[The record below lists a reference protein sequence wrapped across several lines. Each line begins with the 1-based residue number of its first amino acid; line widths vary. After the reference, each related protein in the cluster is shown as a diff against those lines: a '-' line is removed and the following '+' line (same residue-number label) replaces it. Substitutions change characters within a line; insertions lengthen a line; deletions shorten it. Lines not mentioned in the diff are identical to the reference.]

1 MGAFIGSTIMLA
13 YTVYVENRLF
23 KIQKLHVTALML
35 GVSVACFWLSTLF
48 KMIHLLVYAYGSLLE
63 TYPSPSDATRDVGPE
78 KRDLSG
84 MWDYDINFEA
94 EDEYTFGMRSSN
106 GWENKLYPGIGMY
119 PLSVAG
125 EVFYIFADWL
135 MLFKIMLVSKGLTIT
150 RRRLSSKSLFR
161 VPLYMTLYLL
171 FYLMYMSGQEIY
183 YDEAVFKSKYGSPMG
198 VALLLIRV
206 SIGSLFFA
214 SVCHTITKYGA
225 KRGFYRKFLIF
236 GFSWILIFPITFS
249 ICAIIMY
256 VDKMDDISLLIE
268 GVLVIFNLVPMMTI
282 QIVMLVMYDP
292 TCKGL
297 NGKFPFHAKV
307 KEMKK
312 LKNARVKIVGG
323 DPADDDETE
332 IVARWVNLSEKQIT
346 LLHKKLDTASFRLE
360 RVVEAVGY
368 LQTELDDLDAVGFGD
383 NTLLDDMPDE
393 EYIPE
398 SQRTRRPRR
407 GRRDRDDSGSESGDE
422 EEGRG
427 RGRRRRNR
435 RDRDEGGNR
444 SDEGS
449 DSNAND
455 EPNSRRKRKPRRQR
469 RAKED
474 ES

>member
-1 MGAFIGSTIMLA
+1 MA
-13 YTVYVENRLF
+13 
-23 KIQKLHVTALML
+23 
-35 GVSVACFWLSTLF
+35 
-48 KMIHLLVYAYGSLLE
+48 
-63 TYPSPSDATRDVGPE
+63 
-78 KRDLSG
+78 
-84 MWDYDINFEA
+84 
-94 EDEYTFGMRSSN
+94 
-106 GWENKLYPGIGMY
+106 
-119 PLSVAG
+119 
-125 EVFYIFADWL
+125 
-135 MLFKIMLVSKGLTIT
+135 
-150 RRRLSSKSLFR
+150 
-161 VPLYMTLYLL
+161 
-171 FYLMYMSGQEIY
+171 
-183 YDEAVFKSKYGSPMG
+183 
-198 VALLLIRV
+198 
-206 SIGSLFFA
+206 
-214 SVCHTITKYGA
+214 
-225 KRGFYRKFLIF
+225 
-236 GFSWILIFPITFS
+236 
-249 ICAIIMY
+249 
-256 VDKMDDISLLIE
+256 VDKMDDVSLLIE
-268 GVLVIFNLVPMMTI
+268 GVLVIFNLVPMMII

-332 IVARWVNLSEKQIT
+332 IVARWVNLSEKQIA

-383 NTLLDDMPDE
+383 DTLLDDMPDE

-398 SQRTRRPRR
+398 SQRKRRPRR

-435 RDRDEGGNR
+435 RDRDDGDEGGNR

-449 DSNAND
+449 DTNAND
-455 EPNSRRKRKPRRQR
+455 EPNGRRKRKPRRQR